1 MNRKIM
7 PVVLML
13 VTGALT
19 CIATY
24 IKNYTILEK
33 LVALFFTMLIF
44 YTIGCFVKYVLDSFD
59 KQNEQRRLE
68 EEEAA
73 LAVEMASQEAVEKQ
87 DK

>member
-33 LVALFFTMLIF
+33 LVALFITMLIF

-59 KQNEQRRLE
+59 KQNEQKRL

-73 LAVEMASQEAVEKQ
+73 LAVENASQEAVEKQ
-87 DK
+87 EK